1 MVPSAPL
8 HVPIEIRPKGGPSP
22 RLFRLARAVSLVQV
36 RLEDGLPD
44 DPSWLRGPL
53 LVRFV
58 LPGGGEAVECGARAR
73 EVVLDEGTPL
83 ERGAL
88 AALELDGVPPD
99 AAKRIES
106 YVEERLQEA

>member
-1 MVPSAPL
+1 MVPMAPL
-8 HVPIEIRPKGGPSP
+8 HVPIEIRPTGGPAP
-22 RLFRLARAVSLVQV
+22 RVFRLARALSPVRVWLV
-36 RLEDGLPD
+36 DGLPD

-58 LPGGGEAVECGARAR
+58 LPGGGEVVECGARAR
-73 EVVLDEGTPL
+73 EIVLHEGTPF

-88 AALELDGVPPD
+88 GALELDGVPSD

-106 YVEERLQEA
+106 YVEERLQQA

>member
-8 HVPIEIRPKGGPSP
+8 NIPIEIRPRGGPAP
-22 RLFRLARAVSLVQV
+22 RVFRLARELSPVRIWLV
-36 RLEDGLPD
+36 DGLPE

-53 LVRFV
+53 VVRFV

-73 EVVLDEGTPL
+73 EIVLDEGTPL

-88 AALELDGVPPD
+88 GALDLDSVPPD
-99 AAKRIES
+99 AATRIES
-106 YVEERLQEA
+106 YVEERLQQA